1 MEVFKLLAGAKA
13 PNMSPGLSL
22 LLSLVQPS
30 KGAITGSPDKGQPG
44 DPTVGGSP
52 QAIRRE
58 CEHAWEC
65 MQSECQALLAEVLA
79 APSLQARPD
88 AGVCSAKQ
96 VTSQGS
102 VIIEQA
108 GDQGDLAGAPTH
120 FIQRPFVWPWGS
132 WTSVVLRRPCKR

>member
-1 MEVFKLLAGAKA
+1 MHVTWLLQVLTALMEVFKLLAGAKA

-22 LLSLVQPS
+22 LLSLAQPS
-30 KGAITGSPDKGQPG
+30 KGMIMGSPDKGAPG

-88 AGVCSAKQ
+88 AGVCSATQ
-96 VTSQGS
+96 IISLGS
-102 VIIEQA
+102 VFVESEIY
-108 GDQGDLAGAPTH
+108 GNLAGL
-120 FIQRPFVWPWGS
+120 S
-132 WTSVVLRRPCKR
+132 SSLLL